1 MKQRDWRTGKIQGL
15 TLLGETEK
23 VKGKNVLIIDD
34 ICSRGGTFYH
44 SAKLLKDN
52 LVKDVFLYVS
62 HCENTVLEGDLPDSG
77 LIKKIYTTDS
87 IYRKEHPLIEV
98 MPA

>member
-1 MKQRDWRTGKIQGL
+1 M
-15 TLLGETEK
+15 
-23 VKGKNVLIIDD
+23 
-34 ICSRGGTFYH
+34 YP
-44 SAKLLKDN
+44 
-52 LVKDVFLYVS
+52 
-62 HCENTVLEGDLPDSG
+62 VLEGDLPDSG